1 MSTHR
6 AIQQS
11 IDYMEAHLEDQL
23 SLENI
28 AAHVG
33 FSPYHFHRM
42 FRRQVGMNV
51 ADYLRRRR
59 LCYAAQLLLYSDA
72 SIIDISLHCHF
83 ESQESFTRAFK
94 KLYGM
99 PPGRYR
105 KLFRL
110 HTYNHEQG
118 EGQMNEQIA
127 STIKGWFISGS
138 HPQDYEMGIDR
149 NTVHQGSTSGY
160 LKAQTPMDD
169 GAFATMM
176 QQFRADKYKGKRMRF
191 SGFVKTENVK
201 EYCGLWM
208 RVDSHSEDVLQ
219 FDNMNDRRI
228 TGDTHWNHY
237 AIVLDVPEE
246 SSTISFGVLLMGEG
260 KVWVDGFQFEEVD
273 LSVPTT
279 SLRLDYEMNDEPTN
293 LSFEE

>member
-1 MSTHR
+1 MSTQHT
-6 AIQQS
+6 IQQS
-11 IDYMEAHLEDQL
+11 FDYMEAHLEDPL
-23 SLENI
+23 SLESI
-28 AAHVG
+28 ASHVG

-105 KLFRL
+105 KLFML
-110 HTYNHEQG
+110 HTYNREQG
-118 EGQMNEQIA
+118 ENPMKEQIA
-127 STIKGWFISGS
+127 SPIKGWFISGS

-176 QQFRADKYKGKRMRF
+176 QQFKADKYKGKRMRF

-246 SSTISFGVLLMGEG
+246 SGTISFGVLLMGEG

-279 SLRLDYEMNDEPTN
+279 SLKLDYAMSDEPTN

>member
-1 MSTHR
+1 MSTQHT
-6 AIQQS
+6 IQQS
-11 IDYMEAHLEDQL
+11 IDYMEAHLEDPL
-23 SLENI
+23 SLESI
-28 AAHVG
+28 ASHVG

-59 LCYAAQLLLYSDA
+59 LCYAARLLLYSDA

-105 KLFRL
+105 KLFML
-110 HTYNHEQG
+110 HTYNREQG
-118 EGQMNEQIA
+118 EDSMKEQIA
-127 STIKGWFISGS
+127 SPIKGWFISGS
-138 HPQDYEMGIDR
+138 HPHDYEMGIDR

-160 LKAQTPMDD
+160 LKARTPMDD

-176 QQFRADKYKGKRMRF
+176 QQFKADKYKGKRMRF

-246 SSTISFGVLLMGEG
+246 SGTISFGVLLMGEG

-279 SLRLDYEMNDEPTN
+279 SLKLDYAIGDEPTN